1 MTTSAVPKINMAALM
16 GDPSTNPI
24 PASPLEKQ
32 LATVTPN
39 DAAAETVEEV
49 EFQFRS
55 LLSADQLAQ
64 LKAAAPSV
72 SERMVNDT
80 STIIGFGAPVLD
92 RLNAA
97 ATQMLE
103 AQSAIQIPEADVIVG
118 DLLRE
123 MDGYKAKYRNEQME
137 DFVSRVKSFFNSAKY
152 TFTTMVRDS
161 KPIVEKL
168 DIAAAKLQQ
177 MEIDLQDNQS
187 RGRQLHKIILDSLDD
202 VVGVLAAL
210 EEVQEVTR
218 REAAEADRVLQ
229 AAESEASHGIGQVVW
244 KGETIS
250 TNEMRE
256 VHAQLATALSQME
269 QSWFDWRQQFFM
281 GYAQAPSVRNIALVS
296 STMER
301 RCQSLRTMGIPSAK
315 MTLAAW
321 QQAMLAKEAGE
332 MGDAVN
338 AGINDLTQ
346 EAFRSMGST
355 VEEVARASQ
364 APIITEET
372 VFVVVDSIRQQ
383 CEGLVAADKWGR
395 EQRARNLQALEQGE
409 RQVASDFSA
418 SRRQLIANAI
428 SATSDEAVEAAP
440 LPEKDILQDLGVE

>member
-1 MTTSAVPKINMAALM
+1 MTTSAVPKLNMAALM
-16 GDPSTNPI
+16 GDPNTNPI
-24 PASPLEKQ
+24 PATPLENQ
-32 LATVTPN
+32 LATVTPD
-39 DAAAETVEEV
+39 DAAAEAVEEAR
-49 EFQFRS
+49 FQFRS
-55 LLSADQLAQ
+55 LLAPDQLAQ
-64 LKAAAPSV
+64 LKAAAPNV

-80 STIIGFGAPVLD
+80 SAIISFGAPVLD

-103 AQSAIQIPEADVIVG
+103 AQSSIEIPEADLIVG

-123 MDGYKAKYRNEQME
+123 MDGYKAKYRNEKLE
-137 DFVSRVKSFFNSAKY
+137 DFVSRVKDIFKSTKYSFQA
-152 TFTTMVRDS
+152 MVQDS

-168 DIAAAKLQQ
+168 DIAAGRLQQ

-202 VVGVLAAL
+202 AVGVLAAL

-218 REAAEADRVLQ
+218 REAEEADRVLR
-229 AAESEASHGIGQVVW
+229 AAESEVDHGVGNVTW

-256 VHAQLATALSQME
+256 IHAQLASALSQME

-296 STMER
+296 ATMER

-338 AGINDLTQ
+338 KGINDLTQ

-355 VEEVARASQ
+355 VAEVARSSQ

-372 VFVVVDSIRQQ
+372 VFVVVDSIREQ

-395 EQRARNLQALEQGE
+395 EQRARNLKALEAGE
-409 RQVASDFSA
+409 RQVSSDYSA
-418 SRRQLIANAI
+418 SRRELIANAI
-428 SATSDEAVEAAP
+428 AATSPDADQTSVSE
-440 LPEKDILQDLGVE
+440 DS